1 MAVFAVSTVNR
12 SDQVVLPR
20 RVPLSHF
27 LKDSESAFG
36 SRLRKVHLHVDRRIL
51 KYLEILLRLP
61 FSWLLIRRQ
70 WRVDINCLP
79 VPLQGNFMIVARG
92 LRKRVGLSVRL

>member
-27 LKDSESAFG
+27 LKDGESAFR
-36 SRLRKVHLHVDRRIL
+36 SRLRNGPALAGTQFLHTITRSNYLQILFCLFHLFNSR
-51 KYLEILLRLP
+51 
-61 FSWLLIRRQ
+61 
-70 WRVDINCLP
+70 
-79 VPLQGNFMIVARG
+79 
-92 LRKRVGLSVRL
+92 